1 LRVFQRSRQ
10 FFASFDSKLQVPMKK
25 LTFLTLFILSSS
37 AWAQSVPAPATKR
50 PNIVF
55 IMSDDHAY
63 QAISAYSNRLIET
76 PNIDRIAKMG
86 MLFTNATV
94 TNSICA
100 PSRATILT
108 GKHSHL
114 NGKIDNDF
122 PFDTTNVTFPQLF
135 QEAGYQTAMFGKL
148 HFGNAPKGFDQ
159 YKILPGQGS
168 YYNPDFITKNEGTIR
183 VEGYVTDIIT
193 DMTLDWLEEERNP
206 TDPFLLFYLHKAP
219 HREWLPAERHLE
231 EFTQRTFPEPATLFD
246 DYSGRG
252 RAAKEAEMN
261 LLKHMNW
268 SGDSKIYPS
277 VMRELGIPGTSNW
290 DTLAFSREVGRLTPA
305 QLANWTRSYDQVNA
319 ALKESYPSMD
329 DKEKMQ
335 WRYQRYMQ
343 DYLGTIRAVDE
354 NVGRVLDYLEAN
366 NLMDNTLI
374 VYTSDQGFYLGE
386 HGWYDKRFVYD
397 ESFKTP
403 LLVAWPGKIAPKS
416 TSSTMVQN
424 LDYAQTFLEAAGI
437 PAPADMQGESLL
449 PLLTG
454 NSESWTRDA
463 VYYHYYE
470 YPAVHMVKRHYAI
483 VTEQYKLV
491 HYYYDVDEWELIDR
505 IKDPQELRNVYDDPA
520 YAPVVTELHR
530 KLEALRKQYGDSA
543 EISQGYLDAY
553 LDRLEK
559 NPAFGSN
566 IEVTK
571 KLLEE
576 RKKSRQD

>member
-1 LRVFQRSRQ
+1 
-10 FFASFDSKLQVPMKK
+10 MKI
-25 LTFLTLFILSSS
+25 LSSLTLFILSSS

-505 IKDPQELRNVYDDPA
+505 IQDPQELRNVYDDPA